1 MKELKDHE
9 KTADERNNGLTSCEA
24 EKFVF
29 LFHETFGEHH
39 KKESEELDSEDG
51 IKDIFDQISK
61 RIRTLLRGNFKS
73 KPRPLKIAIN
83 FLKTA
88 DYFYHTIFDKK
99 GNGENR
105 LGVDEGGG

>member
-1 MKELKDHE
+1 MKELKDLE
-9 KTADERNNGLTSCEA
+9 KTADERNNDLASREA

-29 LFHETFGEHH
+29 LSHKTFGEHY

-61 RIRTLLRGNFKS
+61 RIRTLLQGNFKS

-83 FLKTA
+83 FSKTA

-99 GNGENR
+99 GNGE
-105 LGVDEGGG
+105 GGRTK